1 MRKWGI
7 LVAAFVLLAY
17 LLLLCKFYFTPGP
30 AAENPSAPSVT
41 PGTEHSE
48 PPPAVERRGGIQWF
62 PTLQSGLREA
72 ERAGRPILLVAAA
85 PHCAG
90 VPGIW

>member
-1 MRKWGI
+1 MRKSGT
-7 LVAAFVLLAY
+7 LVAAVILLAY

-30 AAENPSAPSVT
+30 AAENPRAPVVT
-41 PGTEHSE
+41 PDAEHAE
-48 PPPAVERRGGIQWF
+48 PPPAVEPQGGIQWF

-72 ERAGRPILLVAAA
+72 GRAGRPILLVAAA